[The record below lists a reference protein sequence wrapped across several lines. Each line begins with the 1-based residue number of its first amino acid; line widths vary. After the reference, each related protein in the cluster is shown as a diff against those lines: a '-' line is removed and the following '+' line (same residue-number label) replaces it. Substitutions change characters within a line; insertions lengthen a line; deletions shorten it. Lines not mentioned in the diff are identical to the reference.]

1 MLIPSGEGE
10 GMVNSQLVTQGNF
23 NSPSRGLA
31 VVVKKR
37 IPTTRGSASR
47 GRNLFFTTPAKPWL
61 GELKL
66 PFVTRWEFI
75 IPTTRGFATCGR
87 NYTIPSPPPE
97 GITSF
102 LNLFS
107 ILWNTVIFKLFFNL
121 VGQGHSKCGGTQ
133 SFLNFFSIW
142 LNTVISKLFLNLV
155 GHGHF

>member
-23 NSPSRGLA
+23 NSPSHGLA

-87 NYTIPSPPPE
+87 NYTIPSPSPE
-97 GITSF
+97 GITSMYVIWRAIF
-102 LNLFS
+102 SRCVLTEKLALRRTYKIKKERMQYLWKFAFKRLNEKNAFS
-107 ILWNTVIFKLFFNL
+107 
-121 VGQGHSKCGGTQ
+121 
-133 SFLNFFSIW
+133 NFQ
-142 LNTVISKLFLNLV
+142 
-155 GHGHF
+155 